1 MANCGFLC
9 RVVDLSP
16 LKTGLS
22 FLLFSFFPFFFFFEQ
37 SRKQEC
43 GRSVI
48 LRIVWTYPHWIT
60 SFLINAHDTYSIPA
74 YNAYKIWFVSRRK
87 ILDFLG
93 SFFFSNRVKQ
103 EWKNYPFFGTFF
115 LERLAG
121 RLPRNIVTN
130 RRESWPFPR
139 SRQKI
144 TLLLYVL
151 NSWPRRSA
159 KIQHAIHRGFLH
171 RGATTLSHVERGL
184 TLVNEEPYLRKLRI
198 YIPRFFPDVIS
209 FSSFIFFSTQ
219 FIVVVK
225 NRTLL
230 FFFFYRLWIT

>member
-22 FLLFSFFPFFFFFEQ
+22 FLLFSFFPFFFFSN
-37 SRKQEC
+37 SR
-43 GRSVI
+43 GNRNADDRSFFVSYEPI
-48 LRIVWTYPHWIT
+48 RTGSPRSWLMRTIHIR
-60 SFLINAHDTYSIPA
+60 SA
-74 YNAYKIWFVSRRK
+74 YNAYKIWFVSRGK

>member
-1 MANCGFLC
+1 M
-9 RVVDLSP
+9 R
-16 LKTGLS
+16 TIHI
-22 FLLFSFFPFFFFFEQ
+22 
-37 SRKQEC
+37 
-43 GRSVI
+43 RS
-48 LRIVWTYPHWIT
+48 
-60 SFLINAHDTYSIPA
+60 A
-74 YNAYKIWFVSRRK
+74 YNAYKIWFVSRGK

-159 KIQHAIHRGFLH
+159 KIQHAIHHGFLH

>member
-1 MANCGFLC
+1 M
-9 RVVDLSP
+9 R
-16 LKTGLS
+16 TIHI
-22 FLLFSFFPFFFFFEQ
+22 
-37 SRKQEC
+37 
-43 GRSVI
+43 RS
-48 LRIVWTYPHWIT
+48 
-60 SFLINAHDTYSIPA
+60 A
-74 YNAYKIWFVSRRK
+74 YNAYKIWFVSRGK

>member
-1 MANCGFLC
+1 MHIKF
-9 RVVDLSP
+9 D
-16 LKTGLS
+16 S
-22 FLLFSFFPFFFFFEQ
+22 FRGERFWIFSAP
-37 SRKQEC
+37 
-43 GRSVI
+43 
-48 LRIVWTYPHWIT
+48 
-60 SFLINAHDTYSIPA
+60 
-74 YNAYKIWFVSRRK
+74 
-87 ILDFLG
+87 
-93 SFFFSNRVKQ
+93 FFFSNRVKQ